1 MKITT
6 NKGFCM
12 PKETVLSVRID
23 EDSKRDF
30 DTFCSKVGLNAS
42 VAVNIFVQTVLRKRK
57 IPFEIAD
64 EVDPF
69 YSESNMRAL
78 QRSMKQAENGEIVV
92 KTMAELEAMAE

>member
-1 MKITT
+1 
-6 NKGFCM
+6 M

-92 KTMAELEAMAE
+92 KTMAELEAMEE

>member
-1 MKITT
+1 
-6 NKGFCM
+6 M

-23 EDSKRDF
+23 EDSKREF

-69 YSESNMRAL
+69 YSEGNMRAL
-78 QRSMKQAENGEIVV
+78 QRSMRQAENGEIVV
-92 KTMAELEAMAE
+92 KTMAELEMMEE

>member
-1 MKITT
+1 
-6 NKGFCM
+6 M

-78 QRSMKQAENGEIVV
+78 QRSMRQAENGEIIV
-92 KTMAELEAMAE
+92 KTMAELEAMEE

>member
-1 MKITT
+1 
-6 NKGFCM
+6 M

-30 DTFCSKVGLNAS
+30 DIFCSKVGLNAS

-69 YSESNMRAL
+69 YSDSNMRAL

-92 KTMAELEAMAE
+92 KTMAELEAMEE

>member
-1 MKITT
+1 
-6 NKGFCM
+6 M

-30 DTFCSKVGLNAS
+30 DTFCSNVGLNAS

-57 IPFEIAD
+57 IPFEITD
-64 EVDPF
+64 ETDPF

-78 QRSMKQAENGEIVV
+78 RKSTRQAENGEIVV
-92 KTMAELEAMAE
+92 KTMAELEAMEA

>member
-1 MKITT
+1 
-6 NKGFCM
+6 M

-30 DTFCSKVGLNAS
+30 DIFCSKVGLNAS

-69 YSESNMRAL
+69 YSESNMWAL

-92 KTMAELEAMAE
+92 KTMAELEAMEE

>member
-1 MKITT
+1 
-6 NKGFCM
+6 M

-57 IPFEIAD
+57 IPFEITD
-64 EVDPF
+64 EADPF

-78 QRSMKQAENGEIVV
+78 QKSIKQAENGEIVV
-92 KTMAELEAMAE
+92 KTMAELEAMET

>member
-1 MKITT
+1 
-6 NKGFCM
+6 M

-30 DTFCSKVGLNAS
+30 DIFCSKVGLNAS

-64 EVDPF
+64 EV
-69 YSESNMRAL
+69 
-78 QRSMKQAENGEIVV
+78 
-92 KTMAELEAMAE
+92 